1 MPAKNKFRKRTS
13 LFLVFSLVFLACE
26 LATSFS
32 YAGSPRQTIRQ
43 PAVQTD
49 NYSNSLSVCDVLS
62 AWIAESGKRFHCPQY
77 LREIELPGYVNKG
90 NRFALLEAFLEDHN
104 TVWIWGKD
112 KGLINVLFLDTA
124 QTSSGIRTVATQN
137 SGVPGMELDVDQ
149 LIKLSRLTFKK
160 PLPNN
165 IVASTEYREIL
176 QMAGVYK
183 PEDWMEVTKA
193 LKVKKHIRSL
203 LGMKKRR

>member
-1 MPAKNKFRKRTS
+1 MPAKNKFRKRAS
-13 LFLVFSLVFLACE
+13 LFLVFGLVFLACE

-32 YAGSPRQTIRQ
+32 YAGSSRQTIRQ
-43 PAVQTD
+43 PAVQAA

-62 AWIAESGKRFHCPQY
+62 TWIAESGKRFRCPQY
-77 LREIELPGYVNKG
+77 LREIELPGYINKG

-104 TVWIWGKD
+104 TVWVWGED
-112 KGLINVLFLDTA
+112 KSLINVLFLGTVQA
-124 QTSSGIRTVATQN
+124 SSGIRTVAFTN
-137 SGVPGMELDVDQ
+137 SGLPGMELGVDQ
-149 LIKLSRLTFKK
+149 LVKLSRLTFKK

-165 IVASTEYREIL
+165 IIASAEYRGIL
-176 QMAGVYK
+176 HMAGVYK

-203 LGMKKRR
+203 LGIKKRR